1 MSGLPASEGGA
12 AAPRARGRRGSLIFR
27 YLLLYT
33 ALFAL
38 LVAVVLGLVYRATVA
53 WHEDAADRAVAAEAS
68 RLHGAL
74 QGRTETQMAAVVTQS
89 TNAQGGRTTIY
100 LLATERREYVAGN
113 LPAWP
118 GGVEEGATD
127 GEHDDH
133 PELQEFPLA
142 PGAPAPGAPA
152 AAGAAGA
159 AGAVPAHGR
168 ARGRAI
174 ALPSGYRLLVARNVT
189 EAHELRDLVTVWL
202 LGALGLTVVLGIG
215 GGFVLARRLSA
226 RLDDL
231 GRNSRAIL
239 DGDLHRRMPVS
250 PRGDEFDALAASLN
264 QMLDRIEDLMDGMR
278 HVSES
283 IAHDMRSPLSRLR
296 SRIEVALMQPPDGAA
311 YRGVLEHTL
320 RDIDAVL
327 GMFNALLTIALAESG
342 APRERFVAV
351 DLRALAA
358 DAVEIYEPAAEE
370 RGLRLTLDADE
381 PVAVRG
387 EPQLLAQALANLLD
401 NAVKYVAAPGSV
413 VVRLR
418 GDAGGATLEVA
429 DDGPGVPEE
438 FRARAF
444 ERFSRVEQSRTTP
457 GSGLGLSLVRA
468 VARLHGGEVTLAAG
482 GPGLA
487 VRIRLPR
494 S

>member
-1 MSGLPASEGGA
+1 MSGPAASQGDA
-12 AAPRARGRRGSLIFR
+12 AAPRTGARRGSLIFR

-38 LVAVVLGLVYRATVA
+38 LVAVVLGLVYRATVV

-74 QGRTETQMAAVVTQS
+74 QGRSETQMAAVVTQS

-118 GGVEEGATD
+118 GGVEEGAAE

-133 PELQEFPLA
+133 AELQEFPLA
-142 PGAPAPGAPA
+142 NGESAAAGTAAPGAA
-152 AAGAAGA
+152 S
-159 AGAVPAHGR
+159 GR

-174 ALPSGYRLLVARNVT
+174 ALPSGYRLLVARDVT
-189 EAHELRDLVTVWL
+189 DAHELRDLVTVWL

-264 QMLDRIEDLMDGMR
+264 EMLDRIEDLMDGMR

-283 IAHDMRSPLSRLR
+283 IAHDMRSPISRLR

-311 YRGVLEHTL
+311 YRDVLEHTL

-327 GMFNALLTIALAESG
+327 GVFNALLTIALAESG
-342 APRERFVAV
+342 APRERFVEV

-370 RGLRLTLDADE
+370 HGLRLTLDAAD

-387 EPQLLAQALANLLD
+387 EPHLLAQALANLLD

-438 FRARAF
+438 FRGRAF

-468 VARLHGGEVTLAAG
+468 VARLHGGEVSLAGG
-482 GPGLA
+482 GPGLT
-487 VRIRLPR
+487 VRIHLPR
-494 S
+494 P